1 MKSMEF
7 NAHKTSII
15 RLFYH
20 DQVVGIGFL
29 VSEHYALTCAHVV
42 AEALFISSTTQSCP
56 EGEINVDFPLLNG
69 TEKFSGRVV
78 CWHPVSPL
86 EDSEEAIEDIAVL
99 KLDNLPASAHQT
111 RVILSENLANNPFK
125 VFGCPKKV
133 SFGVWA
139 TGVLSEQ
146 NAKQWFQLEDTKITG
161 YGIEPGFSG
170 SPVWDEKL
178 QGVVG
183 MVVAADRKR
192 ETAKVAFMIPTQI
205 LVEAW
210 SQLES
215 IVIRTKEIEKP
226 VKPRLLPGKR
236 KFLEQRKK
244 DWELRVEEVSK
255 QMGFELN
262 LANYLD
268 LEKRATICFD
278 KLEEIEIELSQF

>member
-1 MKSMEF
+1 
-7 NAHKTSII
+7 
-15 RLFYH
+15 
-20 DQVVGIGFL
+20 FL

-42 AEALFISSTTQSCP
+42 AEALLMPSTTQSCP
-56 EGEINVDFPLLNG
+56 EGEINVDFPLLNS
-69 TEKFSGRVV
+69 TDKFSARVV
-78 CWHPVSPL
+78 CWHPESPL
-86 EDSEEAIEDIAVL
+86 QDSEEAIEDIALL
-99 KLDNLPASAHQT
+99 KLDNFPASANAT
-111 RVILSENLANNPFK
+111 RLLLSENIANNPFK

-146 NAKQWFQLEDTKITG
+146 NAKQWFQLEDTRVTG
-161 YGIEPGFSG
+161 YAIEPGFSG

-205 LVEAW
+205 LVKAW

-215 IVIRTKEIEKP
+215 IVIRINEIEKQ
-226 VKPRLLPGKR
+226 VKPGLLPANK
-236 KFLEQRKK
+236 KFLEQRKR

-255 QMGFELN
+255 QMGFESN
-262 LANYLD
+262 LANYLN
-268 LEKRATICFD
+268 LEMQATICFE
-278 KLEEIEIELSQF
+278 KLEKIEIELSQF

>member
-1 MKSMEF
+1 MEF

-15 RLFYH
+15 RLFYQ

-42 AEALFISSTTQSCP
+42 AEALFISSTTQSRP
-56 EGEINVDFPLLNG
+56 EGEIKVDFPLLNSKD
-69 TEKFSGRVV
+69 KFSGRVV
-78 CWHPVSPL
+78 CWHPVSDL

-99 KLDNLPASAHQT
+99 KLDYLPAFAHPT

-125 VFGCPKKV
+125 VFGCPRKV

-146 NAKQWFQLEDTKITG
+146 NAKQWFQLEDTRVTG
-161 YGIEPGFSG
+161 YAIEPGFSG

-205 LVEAW
+205 LVKAW
-210 SQLES
+210 EYLES
-215 IVIRTKEIEKP
+215 IVIRTKEIEKQ
-226 VKPRLLPGKR
+226 VKPALLPAKI
-236 KFLEQRKK
+236 KFLEQRKR
-244 DWELRVEEVSK
+244 DLEENVEAVRK
-255 QMGFELN
+255 QMGFTSDLSKYRN
-262 LANYLD
+262 LEQKITFYF
-268 LEKRATICFD
+268 EKI
-278 KLEEIEIELSQF
+278 EEIDRQLGGF